1 MANAH
6 AFRALAENRLDEAVE
21 RFESIVGMPG
31 PSPDR
36 AYSVRANLACV
47 LAAAGRHED
56 ALACADGG
64 VAEVR
69 GMPSLLTPLHA
80 LRAKL
85 LTRLGRLD
93 AAREA
98 IAQERVAA
106 ARSGDPSL
114 AALADHDAGMA
125 AYAAGDH
132 AAAAS
137 LLARGLESDAA
148 INRPLARLAIAESLA
163 RIGHAD
169 AAEAELR
176 EVTQEPVGPGDRP
189 AALVARLMHV
199 QALVARARGDEV
211 LAERRLGEA
220 AAAWRRQPS
229 RDGGGDIASALVDL
243 GRPTLAPVEPAREL
257 ERVERELRHAP
268 DPGAPRAA
276 VR

>member
-1 MANAH
+1 
-6 AFRALAENRLDEAVE
+6 
-21 RFESIVGMPG
+21 
-31 PSPDR
+31 
-36 AYSVRANLACV
+36 
-47 LAAAGRHED
+47 
-56 ALACADGG
+56 
-64 VAEVR
+64 
-69 GMPSLLTPLHA
+69 
-80 LRAKL
+80 
-85 LTRLGRLD
+85 
-93 AAREA
+93 
-98 IAQERVAA
+98 
-106 ARSGDPSL
+106 
-114 AALADHDAGMA
+114 MA

-163 RIGHAD
+163 RLGRAD

-189 AALVARLMHV
+189 AALVARLTHV

-211 LAERRLGEA
+211 LAERRLQEA

-229 RDGGGDIASALVDL
+229 RAGGGDIASSLVDL